1 MLEGHRDRV
10 AQASRTLAEMGL
22 VNGTAGNVSARDGDL
37 VAITP
42 TGAVLERV
50 AASEVTIVDR
60 DGIVRHGDL
69 APTSELA
76 LHIGAYQRYDAGA
89 VVHAHPPVAT
99 ALACVLDEVPAIHYQ
114 MVALGGTIRVA
125 SYETFGTRELAEIT
139 LDSLVDRSAV
149 LMSNH
154 GALTIGD
161 DVEQAVQRMALVEWA
176 CTVYWR
182 AASIGAPRTLD
193 EGQLDAVNSA
203 LAQRRY
209 GSLLGVT
216 EP

>member
-10 AQASRTLAEMGL
+10 AQAARTLAARGL

-50 AASEVTIVDR
+50 AASEVTIVER
-60 DGIVRHGDL
+60 DGTVRDGGL

-76 LHIGAYQRYDAGA
+76 LHLGAYRRYDAGA

-114 MVALGGTIRVA
+114 MVALGGTIRIA
-125 SYETFGTRELAEIT
+125 SYATFGTPELAQIT

-161 DVEQAVQRMALVEWA
+161 DVEQAVQRMELVEWA

-193 EGQLDAVNSA
+193 AEQLAAVNAA
-203 LAQRRY
+203 LVQRRY
-209 GSLLGVT
+209 GSLLGVA
-216 EP
+216 ES

>member
-1 MLEGHRDRV
+1 VLEGHRDRV
-10 AQASRTLAEMGL
+10 AQAARTLAARGL

-60 DGIVRHGDL
+60 DGVVRYGDL

-76 LHIGAYQRYDAGA
+76 LHIGAYRRYDAGA

-125 SYETFGTRELAEIT
+125 SYATFGTRELAQIT

-161 DVEQAVQRMALVEWA
+161 DVEQAVQRMELVEWA

-193 EGQLDAVNSA
+193 EGQLAAVNAA
-203 LAQRRY
+203 LAERRY
-209 GSLLGVT
+209 GSLLGVA
-216 EP
+216 ES